1 MKKILK
7 IVFSSLFVSSFAYAE
22 LKGISKM
29 NLLVEDLSSKA
40 ASCGI
45 TTKKIE
51 TSVKYILSNS
61 RIRIID
67 KFQFGTPTLYIQ
79 ATISNNSGLCYSNTK
94 LQVYE
99 YIRHPNSNNWGEPI
113 VPADKITSF
122 LTGKV
127 STPPLVLTVTLVQ
140 CVAPLFSLKLSFWT

>member
-7 IVFSSLFVSSFAYAE
+7 IVFLSLFVSSFAYAE

-40 ASCGI
+40 ATCGI

-99 YIRHPNSNNWGEPI
+99 YIRHPNSNNWGDF
-113 VPADKITSF
+113 VYYTSSGIQSNNQPYF
-122 LTGKV
+122 GKFFFEQLEDRV
-127 STPPLVLTVTLVQ
+127 KRFVVEHN
-140 CVAPLFSLKLSFWT
+140 KDN

>member
-7 IVFSSLFVSSFAYAE
+7 IVFLSLFVSSFAYAE

-29 NLLVEDLSSKA
+29 SLLVEDLSSKA

-45 TTKKIE
+45 TVRKIE

-67 KFQFGTPTLYIQ
+67 KLQVGTPTLYIQ
-79 ATISNNSGLCYSNTK
+79 ATISNNSGLCYANTK

-99 YIRHPNSNNWGEPI
+99 YMQHPNSNNWGDFVYYTSSGIHSNSQSHFGRFFFEQLEDRVKRFI
-113 VPADKITSF
+113 VDHNKDNR
-122 LTGKV
+122 
-127 STPPLVLTVTLVQ
+127 
-140 CVAPLFSLKLSFWT
+140 